1 MPVDEIMMI
10 IFVTIYGMIRH
21 LYCQILTNNA
31 IPRILHKVH
40 IEDRLSQFIPLRILS
55 SLFSRFIYL
64 AAKSQCAMFMDSKY
78 FMPDAIWVIK
88 LKWLS

>member
-10 IFVTIYGMIRH
+10 IFGTIYGMIRH

-31 IPRILHKVH
+31 IPKILHNVY
-40 IEDRLSQFIPLRILS
+40 IEDRLSRFIFLRILS
-55 SLFSRFIYL
+55 FFSRFTYL

>member
-31 IPRILHKVH
+31 ISKILHNVY
-40 IEDRLSQFIPLRILS
+40 IEDRLSRFIPLRILS
-55 SLFSRFIYL
+55 FFSRFIYL